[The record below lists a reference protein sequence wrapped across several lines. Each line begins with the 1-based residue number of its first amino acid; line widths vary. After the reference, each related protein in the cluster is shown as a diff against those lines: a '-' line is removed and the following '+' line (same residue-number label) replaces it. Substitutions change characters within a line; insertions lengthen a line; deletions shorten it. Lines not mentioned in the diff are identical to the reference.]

1 MPACFRLCTPDH
13 HPHPTEQ
20 RELPDLRQALIAG
33 HGLARKLLR
42 HRLGRAR
49 CTAASTSRTSA
60 TSPSHGS
67 CSPIWR
73 ASCPERLRSAD
84 RRCSTAGEPPR
95 IAADHVSPPHPD
107 CHPARRAA
115 WQRAAAQR
123 LSPAERVISHT
134 VAADYDRSVALLE
147 KLVNQNSGTLNL
159 DGVTKVGAMM
169 RAELE
174 PLGFTV
180 TWKPMD
186 AVQRAGHLIAVH
198 RGKPGTKTLLLIGHL
213 DTVFE
218 PNSPFQ
224 KFVRKGDLAEGPGA
238 GDDKG
243 GMVVIVSALRAMQAA
258 GTLKNANI
266 EVHLT
271 GDEEKSGPAQ
281 HRPRRPDRR
290 RQARR
295 CRDFEGLVIDGG
307 RDMGSIARRSAI
319 DWRITASGRTGHSSG
334 IFTAEMGDGAVYEL
348 ARILAAFRKE
358 LPEPNLTFNT
368 GVIAGGA
375 RASID
380 ERRSAAAAGKTNI
393 IPATAVAIGD
403 IRTLT
408 PEQTARVKAKMQAI
422 VAAHAPGADARIEFG
437 EGYPPMAPTDGNRAL
452 LAKLNGVNRD
462 LGLAEMPALDPLKRG
477 AGDVSFV
484 AADVDSLAG
493 LGPYSTGDH
502 APGETVD
509 LQSIRRQAKR
519 AAILMSRLSA
529 ERSTR

>member
-1 MPACFRLCTPDH
+1 LTTLF
-13 HPHPTEQ
+13 
-20 RELPDLRQALIAG
+20 
-33 HGLARKLLR
+33 
-42 HRLGRAR
+42 
-49 CTAASTSRTSA
+49 
-60 TSPSHGS
+60 
-67 CSPIWR
+67 
-73 ASCPERLRSAD
+73 
-84 RRCSTAGEPPR
+84 
-95 IAADHVSPPHPD
+95 
-107 CHPARRAA
+107 RRALL
-115 WQRAAAQR
+115 AAALAAPLVAAPATAQR
-123 LSPAERVISHT
+123 LSAAE
-134 VAADYDRSVALLE
+134 AAMSRSVDADQDRSVALLE
-147 KLVNQNSGTLNL
+147 TLVNQNSGTLNL

-180 TWKPMD
+180 AWKPMD

-224 KFVRKGDLAEGPGA
+224 TFVRKGDLAEGPGA

-243 GMVVIVSALRAMQAA
+243 GMVVIVAALRAMQAA

-271 GDEEKSGPAQ
+271 GDEEKSSSP
-281 HRPRRPDRR
+281 HRI
-290 RQARR
+290 ARADLIAAGKR
-295 CRDFEGLVIDGG
+295 ADVALDFEGLVIDGG

-319 DWRITASGRTGHSSG
+319 DWRITATGRTGHSSG

-380 ERRSAAAAGKTNI
+380 EGGSAVAAGKTNI
-393 IPATAVAIGD
+393 IPATAIAIGD

-408 PEQTARVKAKMQAI
+408 PEQTARVKAKMEAI
-422 VAAHAPGADARIEFG
+422 VAAHAPGTDAKIEFG
-437 EGYPPMAPTDGNRAL
+437 EGYPPMAPTNGNRAL

-484 AADVDSLAG
+484 AEDVDSLAG